1 MPHKTTPLS
10 PLTPQT
16 KPNPAPPHTSACN
29 TSGGFVVCPRG
40 LKITW
45 KGCGFVGSFQSQIS
59 PLHPCCYQQECAGE
73 MSRSEPEP
81 QGGGFPFN
89 VQFCVRGYF
98 YEALMERMVTSLVV
112 VPTWPI
118 HQWLGGTVFE
128 TVKPQTMQNST
139 PRGTSPGG
147 WWVLPSTNHFVSCKL
162 RLLAVSRVGSSS
174 PALAGSCGV

>member
-10 PLTPQT
+10 PLTSQT
-16 KPNPAPPHTSACN
+16 KPCSTPHLCLQHFGEICGVSK
-29 TSGGFVVCPRG
+29 G

-59 PLHPCCYQQECAGE
+59 PLHPCCYQQECVGE
-73 MSRSEPEP
+73 MSRPEPEP
-81 QGGGFPFN
+81 QGGGFSFN
-89 VQFCVRGYF
+89 VQFYVHGYF
-98 YEALMERMVTSLVV
+98 YEALMERTVTSLVV

-128 TVKPQTMQNST
+128 TVKPQTTQNST

-147 WWVLPSTNHFVSCKL
+147 W
-162 RLLAVSRVGSSS
+162 
-174 PALAGSCGV
+174 